1 MVWTSDV
8 SWGWRVLGLQ
18 WPILVLMLA
27 WPALGMSEQDRSR
40 VQGWVFGSAGLALMV
55 CLAWGGWHLSQ
66 GEVLEGRDWSP
77 WVSHVRLSLFAAL
90 GWVGG
95 HVQGNVATGLVFH
108 RVVRLCG
115 GHGLADQRGAPP
127 DVLGLD
133 RIAPHSKHLAAMV
146 PWRGAH
152 LDWTCGHGRS
162 LDAPTHPFARPT
174 LAHHH
179 ILGQPLPT
187 PSGAFGL

>member
-40 VQGWVFGSAGLALMV
+40 GKVGCWGALGWRWDLP
-55 CLAWGGWHLSQ
+55 WGGWHLAKARCWK
-66 GEVLEGRDWSP
+66 VDWSP
-77 WVSHVRLSLFAAL
+77 WVSHVRLSLFAAPDWL
-90 GWVGG
+90 GG

-108 RVVRLCG
+108 RVGRLCVR
-115 GHGLADQRGAPP
+115 HGLVDQWVLP

-146 PWRGAH
+146 PR
-152 LDWTCGHGRS
+152 RV
-162 LDAPTHPFARPT
+162 
-174 LAHHH
+174 
-179 ILGQPLPT
+179 LP
-187 PSGAFGL
+187 